1 MKKKLNFRI
10 LINKLSMSKN
20 VFVNHLLIALEKI
33 SDLLFMQW

>member
-20 VFVNHLLIALEKI
+20 VFVNHLLIALGKI